1 MLCAYNIQIYDIDE
15 NELVYELVSTEN
27 QRAIQNNINLLTGYV
42 KNQENKITTLRTY
55 REEYNSSTLKS
66 EFKLDLE
73 DDRLSLLAKYD
84 KMAKTVSDLKSGKTL
99 TQSDITKYFQ
109 YWGEV
114 IETIQARIGRLVSD
128 ATGEAIEPD
137 EGSAEYIK
145 TQIEKWVNVDP
156 NRTNGIEYEGDVEL
170 IDDTTFRTVKDEF
183 SSYSYYYDSVMAA
196 RRELSASDTS
206 FINDT
211 TLEKTRK
218 TIYLMY
224 SKHTNESY
232 YAKDLWEAVNAMW
245 KQINIDTKIKECESV
260 LNKFEEELEQEVFA
274 LAHLN
279 GGQVTKDTKAYR
291 TTNATDDNL
300 LYIIPANGE
309 VAIINIE
316 PQPPKGWAY
325 IISDGQ
331 KAYIQT
337 ENLKYYDIEDGKY
350 YLDKPISPTN
360 YNGEANV
367 VTHQLPIDI
376 LENGKAYK
384 WSVTLYWSTSGKY
397 NQDNLIDGQL
407 TSVECYFD
415 ARKRPIAYL
424 DNLKQIFSIPFNFVD
439 VVVPTFFDYEDKD
452 GHLKAV
458 SLKEGDKV
466 LFLHLDENNKDLAV
480 IRYTTSENIEVEGT
494 VELSCLSGTGEYDPE
509 RYKLYSKYATFIGGY
524 EQEQYTSVSYFRWVL
539 SKLQYDSEEVV
550 EVIKDTGMV
559 PSVDIKCYYDGFLNG
574 EKYSIKLY
582 IQTLDNVEVESP
594 EYIFEVQYIDISIE
608 NMVNAENSPIEH
620 GIVVEWSNLRLIQ
633 GEVIGESSY
642 SDDSPID
649 SHTTLTLEKNATLT
663 FDQDKGNPLSIDW
676 NANHI
681 ISMRIDEDRPEDQV
695 YYTASGLDDNGDV
708 IYKTLELINRED
720 TDTTGVADFVYTIH
734 TATLHESYKQEI
746 IASPLYWYIII
757 LKQDGFVVYRK
768 YADGLFPMRELYASY
783 NGFTENRNPVP
794 LPLRYYDEPSE
805 RVNYNYQ
812 TIIRN
817 DGTYRDEEGE

>member
-42 KNQENKITTLRTY
+42 KNQEKKITTLRTY

-360 YNGEANV
+360 YNGKANV

-452 GHLKAV
+452 
-458 SLKEGDKV
+458 
-466 LFLHLDENNKDLAV
+466 
-480 IRYTTSENIEVEGT
+480 
-494 VELSCLSGTGEYDPE
+494 
-509 RYKLYSKYATFIGGY
+509 
-524 EQEQYTSVSYFRWVL
+524 
-539 SKLQYDSEEVV
+539 
-550 EVIKDTGMV
+550 
-559 PSVDIKCYYDGFLNG
+559 
-574 EKYSIKLY
+574 
-582 IQTLDNVEVESP
+582 
-594 EYIFEVQYIDISIE
+594 
-608 NMVNAENSPIEH
+608 
-620 GIVVEWSNLRLIQ
+620 
-633 GEVIGESSY
+633 
-642 SDDSPID
+642 
-649 SHTTLTLEKNATLT
+649 
-663 FDQDKGNPLSIDW
+663 
-676 NANHI
+676 
-681 ISMRIDEDRPEDQV
+681 
-695 YYTASGLDDNGDV
+695 
-708 IYKTLELINRED
+708 
-720 TDTTGVADFVYTIH
+720 
-734 TATLHESYKQEI
+734 
-746 IASPLYWYIII
+746 
-757 LKQDGFVVYRK
+757 
-768 YADGLFPMRELYASY
+768 
-783 NGFTENRNPVP
+783 
-794 LPLRYYDEPSE
+794 
-805 RVNYNYQ
+805 
-812 TIIRN
+812 
-817 DGTYRDEEGE
+817 